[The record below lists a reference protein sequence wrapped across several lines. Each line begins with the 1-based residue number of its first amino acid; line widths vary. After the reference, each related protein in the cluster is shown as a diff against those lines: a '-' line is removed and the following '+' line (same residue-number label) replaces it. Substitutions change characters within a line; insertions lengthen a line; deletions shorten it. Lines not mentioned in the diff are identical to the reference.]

1 MTLVE
6 STGGNTGIGL
16 ALAAAVRGYRLIL
29 TMPESMSTERVALLR
44 HFGAEVV
51 LTPGILMGEAVAA
64 ARRISAE
71 TPDAVLLDQFANPA
85 NPEVHRRTTAPE
97 IWDGTGGA
105 VDVFVSA
112 VGTGGTITGVGEV
125 LKARKPAVRVV
136 AVEPAG
142 AAVLSGRPAGKHQ
155 MPGIGVGFVPD
166 VLNQAI
172 LDEVIAVTDED
183 AFQTTRRLAREEGI
197 LAGISSG
204 AAAYAALL
212 LAARP
217 EAEGK
222 TIVVLLADTGER
234 YVTTA
239 LMTEPLR

>member
-1 MTLVE
+1 MIFPDVTGTVGRTPLVE
-6 STGGNTGIGL
+6 LGR
-16 ALAAAVRGYRLIL
+16 LAAG
-29 TMPESMSTERVALLR
+29 MP
-44 HFGAEVV
+44 G
-51 LTPGILMGEAVAA
+51 
-64 ARRISAE
+64 
-71 TPDAVLLDQFANPA
+71 
-85 NPEVHRRTTAPE
+85 
-97 IWDGTGGA
+97 
-105 VDVFVSA
+105 
-112 VGTGGTITGVGEV
+112 
-125 LKARKPAVRVV
+125 RVV

-142 AAVLSGRPAGKHQ
+142 AAVLSGHPAGKHQ
-155 MPGIGVGFVPD
+155 MPVIGVGFVPD

-183 AFQTTRRLAREEGI
+183 AFQTARRLAREEGI

-239 LMTEPLR
+239 LMTQPLR

>member
-1 MTLVE
+1 
-6 STGGNTGIGL
+6 
-16 ALAAAVRGYRLIL
+16 
-29 TMPESMSTERVALLR
+29 
-44 HFGAEVV
+44 
-51 LTPGILMGEAVAA
+51 
-64 ARRISAE
+64 
-71 TPDAVLLDQFANPA
+71 
-85 NPEVHRRTTAPE
+85 
-97 IWDGTGGA
+97 
-105 VDVFVSA
+105 
-112 VGTGGTITGVGEV
+112 
-125 LKARKPAVRVV
+125 
-136 AVEPAG
+136 
-142 AAVLSGRPAGKHQ
+142 

>member
-1 MTLVE
+1 MIFPDVTGTVGRTPLVE
-6 STGGNTGIGL
+6 LGR
-16 ALAAAVRGYRLIL
+16 LAAS
-29 TMPESMSTERVALLR
+29 MP
-44 HFGAEVV
+44 G
-51 LTPGILMGEAVAA
+51 
-64 ARRISAE
+64 
-71 TPDAVLLDQFANPA
+71 
-85 NPEVHRRTTAPE
+85 
-97 IWDGTGGA
+97 
-105 VDVFVSA
+105 
-112 VGTGGTITGVGEV
+112 
-125 LKARKPAVRVV
+125 RVV

-142 AAVLSGRPAGKHQ
+142 AAVLSGHPAGKHQ

-183 AFQTTRRLAREEGI
+183 AFQTARRLAREEGI

-239 LMTEPLR
+239 LMTQPLR